1 MKFFWKVSIAA
12 GCLLGVLAAFYGFG
26 FFGKGT
32 PVKENEVAAEISRSV
47 QPGLSGRVTMI
58 DLGASECVP
67 CKMMAPI
74 LEELEK
80 EYAGIADIVFID
92 IWQNPAEGRYYRI
105 KAIPTQIFF
114 DVDGK
119 EVSRHVGFMD
129 KQQIIEKL
137 TGLGAIRPAPG
148 SSPDLPNRE
157 G

>member
-1 MKFFWKVSIAA
+1 MKSSWKVSIAA
-12 GCLLGVLAAFYGFG
+12 GCLIGVLAASYGLG
-26 FFGKGT
+26 FFGKGP
-32 PVKENEVAAEISRSV
+32 PVKENEVATEQSRSLK
-47 QPGLSGRVTMI
+47 PGLSGRVTMI

-67 CKMMAPI
+67 CKMMAPF

-92 IWQNPAEGRYYRI
+92 IWKNPAEGRNYRI
-105 KAIPTQIFF
+105 QAIPTQIFF
-114 DVDGK
+114 DGDGK

-148 SSPDLPNRE
+148 SSPDLPNRD

>member
-1 MKFFWKVSIAA
+1 MKSFWKVSIAA
-12 GCLLGVLAAFYGFG
+12 GCLIGVLAASYGLG
-26 FFGKGT
+26 FFGKGA
-32 PVKENEVAAEISRSV
+32 PIKENEVATGHSLSV
-47 QPGLSGRVTMI
+47 KPGSSGRVTMI
-58 DLGASECVP
+58 DLGASECIP

-92 IWQNPAEGRYYRI
+92 IWKNPAEGRNYRI
-105 KAIPTQIFF
+105 HAIPTQIFF
-114 DVDGK
+114 DSDGK

-129 KQQIIEKL
+129 KQQIIETL